1 MDRLKELHIDR
12 NDKARTGGGGYALAL
27 VALLLVVA
35 GAAGWWWFAR
45 GAAAEVRVAAVE
57 QISAADAASATV
69 LDASGYV
76 TARLRATVSSKIT
89 GKIVEV
95 LVEEGMTIEEGQLL
109 ARLDDATPQRQL
121 ALAEA
126 ELAAARRSLAETE
139 VLAADAERTRKRLE
153 QLVAGAVSS
162 QAQLDTARANHDAL
176 LARLDLGR
184 EQVEVAE
191 SRLELRRQEL
201 DDTFIRAPFAG
212 VAVTKNA
219 QPGEMISP
227 VSAGGGFTRTG
238 VCTLVDMSSLEIEVD
253 VNEAYIGRVK
263 PGQRVTATLDA
274 YPDWKIP
281 ARVII
286 PVPTADRQKATVMV
300 RIGFDELDPRILPDM
315 GIRVSFLS
323 EEQPTAD
330 EAGATGQPRSRLMIP
345 EDALRRD
352 GGQDVVFVLRG
363 EVVERR
369 AVRVGD
375 RQGGKV
381 EVAAGLGAGDRVVI
395 EGPDDL
401 ADGDR
406 VEEK

>member
-12 NDKARTGGGGYALAL
+12 NDKPGKGGGGGLAL
-27 VALLLVVA
+27 GLLALLLVLAAV
-35 GAAGWWWFAR
+35 AGWWWLDRNAV
-45 GAAAEVRVAAVE
+45 AEVRLASVE
-57 QISAADAASATV
+57 QVSAADAASATV

-109 ARLDDATPQRQL
+109 ARLDDSTPRRQL

-126 ELAAARRSLAETE
+126 ELAAAERSLAETE
-139 VLAADAERTRKRLE
+139 VRLDDARRTRDRLDK
-153 QLVAGAVSS
+153 LVAGAISS
-162 QAQLDTARANHDAL
+162 QAQLDTAQANHDAL
-176 LARLDLGR
+176 RARLALGR
-184 EQVEVAE
+184 EQVAVAE
-191 SRLELRRQEL
+191 SRLGLRRQQL

-238 VCTLVDMSSLEIEVD
+238 ICTLVDMSSLEIEVD
-253 VNEAYIGRVK
+253 VNEAYINRVK

-281 ARVII
+281 AAVII

-300 RIGFDELDPRILPDM
+300 RIGFDQLDPRILPDM
-315 GIRVSFLS
+315 GVRVSFLS
-323 EEQPTAD
+323 EEQP
-330 EAGATGQPRSRLMIP
+330 AGDAQPRSRLMIP
-345 EDALRRD
+345 EAALERD
-352 GGQDVVFVLRG
+352 GEQDVVFVLRG

-369 AVRVGD
+369 AVKVGA
-375 RQGGKV
+375 RQGGKA
-381 EVAAGLGAGDRVVI
+381 EVTAGLTAGDRVVI
-395 EGPDDL
+395 ERPDDL

-406 VEEK
+406 VKEP

>member
-1 MDRLKELHIDR
+1 MDRLKELRIDR
-12 NDKARTGGGGYALAL
+12 NAKAARKSGGGFALAL
-27 VALLLVVA
+27 LAFLLILAA
-35 GAAGWWWFAR
+35 GGGWWWASR
-45 GAAAEVRVAAVE
+45 HAAAVVAVAPVE
-57 QISAADAASATV
+57 RIAGGAGSATV

-89 GKIVEV
+89 GKIIEV
-95 LVEEGMTIEEGQLL
+95 LVEEGLVVQKGQLL
-109 ARLDDATPQRQL
+109 ARLDDSTARREV

-126 ELAAARRSLAETE
+126 ELAAASGALAETE
-139 VLAADAERTRKRLE
+139 VLAADAERTLKRLE

-162 QAQLDTARANHDAL
+162 QAQLDTARAEHDAL

-184 EQVEVAE
+184 EQVAVAQ
-191 SRLELRRQEL
+191 SRLELRRQQL

-253 VNEAYIGRVK
+253 VNEAYIHRVS

-274 YPDWKIP
+274 YPDWQIP
-281 ARVII
+281 AAVIL

-300 RIGFDELDPRILPDM
+300 RIAFDQLDPRILPDM
-315 GIRVSFLS
+315 GVRVSFLS
-323 EEQPTAD
+323 ETPPDGGE
-330 EAGATGQPRSRLMIP
+330 PRPAALTIP
-345 EDALRRD
+345 EAALRRD
-352 GGQDVVFVLRG
+352 GERDVVFILRG
-363 EVVERR
+363 DTVERR
-369 AVRVGD
+369 AVKVAGRD
-375 RQGGKV
+375 GGQA
-381 EVAAGLGAGDRVVI
+381 EIEAGLDAGDRVVI
-395 EGPDDL
+395 ESPEDL

-406 VEEK
+406 VTVK